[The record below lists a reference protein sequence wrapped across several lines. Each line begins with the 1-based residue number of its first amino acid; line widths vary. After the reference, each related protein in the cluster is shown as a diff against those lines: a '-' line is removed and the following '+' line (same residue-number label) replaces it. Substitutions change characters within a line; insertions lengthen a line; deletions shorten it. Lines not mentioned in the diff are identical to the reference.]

1 MSKTHLA
8 TLPSTNVY
16 ETGLNLPDP
25 VGKGA
30 VQCKVGDDSEGGEF
44 FCGFEAIF
52 VVESKGDGGD
62 YDGSVS
68 KTELDIGV
76 PVRLAELE
84 AVQVVL
90 QGIVGG
96 VLAVWGRRSVV
107 VRLVSGRERDIYQK
121 HYKAIF

>member
-44 FCGFEAIF
+44 FCSFEAIF
-52 VVESKGDGGD
+52 
-62 YDGSVS
+62 DGSVS